1 MRLND
6 LMVVSVLVED
16 SGNKVYVVLV
26 RELEIM
32 TSGSKVVNRTGH
44 LGKLVA
50 KDMATV
56 PYDGAEQALVRF
68 LNHISS
74 RGRGIR

>member
-50 KDMATV
+50 KDMTTV
-56 PYDGAEQALVRF
+56 PYDGTEQALVRF
-68 LNHISS
+68 LNHTSS